1 MVFLRTLSY
10 AVILNSKTEHWNDL
24 KSRHLCFALLSKKS
38 KWLMVVNPSQK
49 MQPRHKSGQSAIH
62 LEVKTLEIKVL
73 ARKQYMLLNLLIIA
87 KRPAAKVTKIVFRKF
102 SWRILT
108 LKQSLT
114 FHAIFL
120 HEGMPFSPYY
130 SAKSYFLPFFIV
142 HKTFKVFWY
151 LCYACITA
159 HF

>member
-1 MVFLRTLSY
+1 
-10 AVILNSKTEHWNDL
+10 
-24 KSRHLCFALLSKKS
+24 
-38 KWLMVVNPSQK
+38 MVVNPSQK

-108 LKQSLT
+108 LKQRLT
-114 FHAIFL
+114 VHAIFYMKACHFL
-120 HEGMPFSPYY
+120 RIILRNQ
-130 SAKSYFLPFFIV
+130 YFLPFFIV
-142 HKTFKVFWY
+142 HKT
-151 LCYACITA
+151 
-159 HF
+159 